1 MDTRSAGSGHCRA
14 CGGGRGCSRRLERRG
29 WSASRGGSRS
39 RRMGP
44 RWHWLPVQ
52 VTEDLSVQVTEGLA
66 VPDRGAGV
74 LITCLCHRAAG
85 SVAAGP
91 GGSAP
96 SGSAAAAGIS
106 AGASPAGGG
115 PAGAARGNGP
125 AGVVLRTAARPPAAW
140 PGRRRPVRPPETP
153 AAGRARLPYRQWPA
167 HATPRM
173 ARLTLA
179 TGISL
184 APHHG
189 AGAREQDWGAP

>member
-1 MDTRSAGSGHCRA
+1 MDTRSTGSGHCRA

-66 VPDRGAGV
+66 VPDRVPVSRSPACATGRPVRWLPV
-74 LITCLCHRAAG
+74 LAVVLPRVALRRAAYPRG
-85 SVAAGP
+85 S
-91 GGSAP
+91 S
-96 SGSAAAAGIS
+96 
-106 AGASPAGGG
+106 AGGG
-115 PAGAARGNGP
+115 PAGAARGHGP

-140 PGRRRPVRPPETP
+140 PGRRCPVRPPEPP